1 MTRYADIATLRK
13 HISPDVAIVDE
24 HTPPA
29 LAAAELD
36 AAIVA
41 LEANAGALGVD
52 GGHGP
57 TPDYYAAFLADAV
70 GVPLEHGIVSQSIVL
85 PLPPSTNDNW
95 DNFNGQTVLSKAARN
110 FRANVKLCANVAGLR
125 PFTGDVAVYVH
136 VYRSNAL
143 QDLDNYDSKAL
154 LDALH
159 GVMFHNDRQVVER
172 HSWRHD
178 DKANPRVEVEV
189 RKVGG

>member
-1 MTRYADIATLRK
+1 MKRANTAADDLRAYLRN
-13 HISPDVAIVDE
+13 SPDVGIGDISG
-24 HTPPA
+24 
-29 LAAAELD
+29 L
-36 AAIVA
+36 
-41 LEANAGALGVD
+41 NAGTAVD
-52 GGHGP
+52 AG
-57 TPDYYAAFLADAV
+57 A
-70 GVPLEHGIVSQSIVL
+70 PLEHGIVSQSIVL

-178 DKANPRVEVEV
+178 DKRNPRVEVEV
-189 RKVGG
+189 REVRA

>member
-1 MTRYADIATLRK
+1 MTRATSADAEIAALLRRN
-13 HISPDVAIVDE
+13 PELGVNDQA
-24 HTPPA
+24 PRAPLA
-29 LAAAELD
+29 LAPAEL
-36 AAIVA
+36 A
-41 LEANAGALGVD
+41 ALG
-52 GGHGP
+52 
-57 TPDYYAAFLADAV
+57 LV
-70 GVPLEHGIVSQSIVL
+70 GDLGAPAEMALNGAGVGLVSQSIVL

-95 DNFNGQTVLSKAARN
+95 DNFNGRTVLSEAARN
-110 FRANVKLCANVAGLR
+110 FRAGVKLRANIAGVR
-125 PFTGDVAVYVH
+125 PFDGDVAVYVH